1 MNAHFEKLKAEARIA
16 NFLWESQEHA
26 VSPYDFWYEQDSR
39 KSFLDAKAT
48 SGGFERNIHI
58 SLPELIAMRD
68 SADPYYIYR
77 LYDVGEHTAK
87 LRISKEMRNIATAV
101 LKVLLTL
108 PEGVSSDGVSISPSI
123 LEWENEENLVMPDP
137 VQPA

>member
-68 SADPYYIYR
+68 SA
-77 LYDVGEHTAK
+77 HTAK

-123 LEWENEENLVMPDP
+123 LEWENEQNLVMPDP
-137 VQPA
+137 AQPA